1 MNQHA
6 KKRFV
11 AFVSFCLFCLAGLP
25 LMAQENTV
33 TIDVRN
39 ASLRQVFDVI
49 EKQTTYRFAYQD
61 VVIDNRKDISLS
73 KKNASVPAV
82 LDIALK
88 GRDMTYTIVSS
99 KSIVIT
105 PKQVASAQASVQRQV
120 TGTVTDANGEPI
132 IGANVLVKGESG
144 KGVITDY
151 DGNFAITVSSD
162 AVLEFSYI
170 GYSTIALPVNGKS
183 ALTVKLKEDQQLLDE
198 VVVVG
203 YGLQAK
209 VNLTGA
215 VASVSNKELTARPI
229 TSVKA
234 GIQGLVP
241 GLTITNSQG
250 RPGEDSSTMRIRGTG
265 TLNNA
270 SPYILIDGVEG
281 GSMNQLDPND
291 IESISVLKDAA
302 SAAIYGSK
310 AANGVILGMA
320 ACYGACGTHERR

>member
-170 GYSTIALPVNGKS
+170 GYSTIALPREWQVCIDGK
-183 ALTVKLKEDQQLLDE
+183 TERRPT
-198 VVVVG
+198 VVG
-203 YGLQAK
+203 
-209 VNLTGA
+209 
-215 VASVSNKELTARPI
+215 
-229 TSVKA
+229 
-234 GIQGLVP
+234 
-241 GLTITNSQG
+241 
-250 RPGEDSSTMRIRGTG
+250 
-265 TLNNA
+265 
-270 SPYILIDGVEG
+270 
-281 GSMNQLDPND
+281 
-291 IESISVLKDAA
+291 
-302 SAAIYGSK
+302 
-310 AANGVILGMA
+310 
-320 ACYGACGTHERR
+320 

>member
-120 TGTVTDANGEPI
+120 TGTANQ
-132 IGANVLVKGESG
+132 S
-144 KGVITDY
+144 
-151 DGNFAITVSSD
+151 
-162 AVLEFSYI
+162 
-170 GYSTIALPVNGKS
+170 
-183 ALTVKLKEDQQLLDE
+183 
-198 VVVVG
+198 
-203 YGLQAK
+203 
-209 VNLTGA
+209 
-215 VASVSNKELTARPI
+215 
-229 TSVKA
+229 
-234 GIQGLVP
+234 
-241 GLTITNSQG
+241 
-250 RPGEDSSTMRIRGTG
+250 
-265 TLNNA
+265 
-270 SPYILIDGVEG
+270 
-281 GSMNQLDPND
+281 
-291 IESISVLKDAA
+291 
-302 SAAIYGSK
+302 
-310 AANGVILGMA
+310 
-320 ACYGACGTHERR
+320 